1 MNSLANRRHGHR
13 GYIASREVRGQLWPQ
28 HVQNLVVRD
37 YAQRNGLDYLLSAT
51 EYAMQGCYM
60 NLNAVLEELPR
71 IEGVILFSVFML
83 PESRERRMALYERV
97 FDAGA
102 DLHGALESMAIRT
115 LEDVARLED
124 ILAVQRFAADF
135 SPPVREED
143 DGNPLDFA
151 PMSFAAP

>member
-1 MNSLANRRHGHR
+1 MSNRSGHR
-13 GYIASREVRGQLWPQ
+13 GYIASRAVRGQVWPQ

-37 YAQRNGLDYLLSAT
+37 YAQRNGLNYLLSAT
-51 EYAMQGCYM
+51 EYAMPGCYM
-60 NLNAVLEELPR
+60 NLETVMGELER

-83 PESRERRMALYERV
+83 PEKRARRLELIERV

-124 ILAVQRFAADF
+124 ILAVERVVRQGSDPFYVK
-135 SPPVREED
+135 PPAGPV
-143 DGNPLDFA
+143 GPLA
-151 PMSFAAP
+151 V